1 MKDKFLKY
9 QAQTTNNPIGLKV
22 LKAEGS
28 YIYDTNNKKYLDFVA
43 GVSASNLGHK
53 NNKIK
58 EAVID
63 QIEKYWHV
71 MVYGEFIQEPTV
83 KLCELISNNLPNS
96 LSNTYLTNSGT
107 EAMEAAM
114 KLAKRVTARSEFI
127 AAKNSYHGNT
137 QGAMSIMGFEE
148 RKRAYRPLLPD
159 INFIEFN
166 NENDILLINNKTSAV
181 ILETIQGGA
190 GFIIP
195 SKNYLKKIKNQCE
208 KVGALLILD
217 EIQPGIGRTGKLF
230 AYEHYGIIPDILVY
244 GKGLGGGF
252 PIGALSS
259 SYENMSL
266 FKENPILG
274 HITTFGGHPVIAA
287 AAYANLKETLNSG
300 IIDSVYQKEK
310 LFRKYL
316 KHELIKEVR
325 GKGLML
331 AIILKGNN
339 SSYKLVSKSLEK
351 GLILFYLLFEPKAVR
366 ITPPLT
372 ISNIDIKKGCEIILE
387 VLDELKK
394 SVH

>member
-28 YIYDTNNKKYLDFVA
+28 YIYDTKNKKYLDFVA

-259 SYENMSL
+259 SFENMSL

-300 IIDSVYQKEK
+300 IIDSVNQKEK

-316 KHELIKEVR
+316 KHELIEEVR

>member
-28 YIYDTNNKKYLDFVA
+28 YIFDTNNKKYLDFVA
-43 GVSASNLGHK
+43 GVSASNLGHI

-58 EAVID
+58 EAVLE

-114 KLAKRVTARSEFI
+114 KLAKRVTGRSEFI

-159 INFIEFN
+159 VNFIEFN
-166 NENDILLINNKTSAV
+166 NESDILLINSKTSAV
-181 ILETIQGGA
+181 VLETIQGGA
-190 GFIIP
+190 GFITP

-230 AYEHYGIIPDILVY
+230 AFEHYGIIPDILVY

-259 SYENMSL
+259 SFDNMSL

-274 HITTFGGHPVIAA
+274 HITTFGGHPVISA

-300 IIDSVYQKEK
+300 IIDSVNQKEK
-310 LFRKYL
+310 LFRKHL
-316 KHELIKEVR
+316 KHELIDEIR

-331 AIILKGNN
+331 AIILKENN
-339 SSYKLVSKSLEK
+339 SSYKLVSKCLEK
-351 GLILFYLLFEPKAVR
+351 GLILFYLLFETKAVR

-372 ISNIDIKKGCEIILE
+372 ISNTEIKAGCKIIIQ
-387 VLDELKK
+387 VLDELKI

>member
-28 YIYDTNNKKYLDFVA
+28 YIFDTNNKKYLDFVA
-43 GVSASNLGHK
+43 GVSASNLGHI

-58 EAVID
+58 EAVLD

-114 KLAKRVTARSEFI
+114 KLAKRVTGRSEFI

-159 INFIEFN
+159 VNFIEFN
-166 NENDILLINNKTSAV
+166 NESDILLINSKTSAV
-181 ILETIQGGA
+181 ALETIQGGA
-190 GFIIP
+190 GFITP

-230 AYEHYGIIPDILVY
+230 AFEHYGIIPDILVY

-259 SYENMSL
+259 SFDNMSL

-274 HITTFGGHPVIAA
+274 HITTFGGHPVISA

-300 IIDSVYQKEK
+300 IIDSVNQKEK
-310 LFRKYL
+310 LFRKHL
-316 KHELIKEVR
+316 KHELIDEIR

-331 AIILKGNN
+331 AIILKENN
-339 SSYKLVSKSLEK
+339 SSYKLVSKCLEK
-351 GLILFYLLFEPKAVR
+351 GLILFYLLFETKAVR

-372 ISNIDIKKGCEIILE
+372 ISNTEIKAGCKIIIQ
-387 VLDELKK
+387 VLDELKI

>member
-1 MKDKFLKY
+1 MKDKFFKY
-9 QAQTTNNPIGLKV
+9 QAQTTNNPISLEV
-22 LKAEGS
+22 LRAEGS

-53 NNKIK
+53 NKKIK
-58 EAVID
+58 KAVLD

-71 MVYGEFIQEPTV
+71 MVYGEFVQEPTV

-96 LSNTYLTNSGT
+96 LSSTYLTNSGT

-114 KLAKRVTARSEFI
+114 KLAKRVTGRSEFI

-166 NENDILLINNKTSAV
+166 NENDITLINSKTSAV

-259 SYENMSL
+259 SFENMSL

-300 IIDSVYQKEK
+300 IIDSVNQKEK

-316 KHELIKEVR
+316 KHELIEEVR